1 MSRAER
7 EAEGL
12 RIWALACDLEEEGRI
27 EVAIELYRVS
37 ARFGWAP
44 SQLNLAGLLGDRAM
58 PGPSPEALYWL
69 RRLGREDPGSAAW
82 NIAMYHRQRGRRR
95 LYFHWLEKAAAA
107 GEEGAVA
114 ALGDRERLKQAW
126 WALDGVWP
134 PPRFRLRS
142 V

>member
-1 MSRAER
+1 MSKAEP
-7 EAEGL
+7 EAEGR
-12 RIWALACDLEEEGRI
+12 RIWALACELEDEGRL
-27 EVAIELYRVS
+27 EAAIELYRVS
-37 ARFGWAP
+37 ARRGWSP
-44 SQLNLAGLLGDRAM
+44 SQLNLARLLGDRAM

-69 RRLGREDPGSAAW
+69 RRLERDDPGSAAW

-107 GEEGAVA
+107 GEEDAAA
-114 ALGDRERLKQAW
+114 ALGDPERLRQAW

-134 PPRFRLRS
+134 PPQFRLRG